1 MIRSLVYIWI
11 PLVIIAVCL
20 ITRKEHR
27 EISEIT
33 SLSSIEENIPN
44 ISETIVEISTTSVEF
59 GL

>member
-20 ITRKEHR
+20 ITRKEHK

>member
-11 PLVIIAVCL
+11 PLVILAVCL
-20 ITRKEHR
+20 ITRKEHK
-27 EISEIT
+27 EISETT

>member
-20 ITRKEHR
+20 ITRKENK
-27 EISEIT
+27 EISETT